1 MGSFVARVLRSMGRR
16 GAGGDEQAVLE
27 LFRLRQA
34 VEEARDIAVR
44 GLHDEQGWSW
54 GEIALLLG
62 TTRQYVAKRW
72 GGE

>member
-1 MGSFVARVLRSMGRR
+1 MASFVARVLRSMSRR
-16 GAGGDEQAVLE
+16 GAAGDEQTVLE
-27 LFRLRQA
+27 LFRLRKA
-34 VEEARDIAVR
+34 VEEARDQAVK

-62 TTRQYVAKRW
+62 QTRQYVAKRW